1 MAGKKITL
9 DGKVEVYFT
18 ANPKK
23 KVVYSTS
30 DEFLFETKKYAT
42 DHAKSLSDDDV
53 ATTHKNPKLIEVV
66 EETKEEE

>member
-1 MAGKKITL
+1 MTKKKTTL
-9 DGKVEVYFT
+9 DSKVEAYFT

-42 DHAKSLSDDDV
+42 NHAKSLSDDDV
-53 ATTHKNPKLIEVV
+53 ASTHKNPLFIEV
-66 EETKEEE
+66 ETEKEEE